1 MTYFK
6 VRNDISVATL
16 TRIVCSMYESFVR
29 NGFDLA
35 IDINVLGE
43 KDLRLSLFPPRD
55 KETYEMVLEDIRVV
69 DLPRGALKIME
80 GEL

>member
-16 TRIVCSMYESFVR
+16 TRIVCSMYESSIR
-29 NGFDLA
+29 NGLGLV

-43 KDLRLSLFPPRD
+43 KDLRLRLLPPRD

-80 GEL
+80 EE

>member
-16 TRIVCSMYESFVR
+16 TRIVCSMYESTFR
-29 NGFDLA
+29 NGLGLV

-43 KDLRLSLFPPRD
+43 KDLRLRLLPPRD
-55 KETYEMVLEDIRVV
+55 KETYEVVLEDIRVV

-80 GEL
+80 ED